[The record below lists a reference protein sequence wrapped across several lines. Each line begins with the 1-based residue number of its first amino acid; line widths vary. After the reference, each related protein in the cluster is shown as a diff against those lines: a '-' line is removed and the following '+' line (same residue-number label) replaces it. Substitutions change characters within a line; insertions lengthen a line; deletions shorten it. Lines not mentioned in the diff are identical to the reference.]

1 MTWIEPKYSKKA
13 VSRAGD
19 NLINLNSSEKECL
32 EALDIVSNWRSS
44 YTFPLNNIT
53 SLLRFKVKTVEKNAI
68 ITQRLK
74 RIPSILR
81 KLKRYHEMRLHR
93 MQDIG
98 GCRVVLSDIKKVNT
112 LKHLLLNSRTKNE
125 LAKENDYIE
134 NPKDSGYRGIHLIYK
149 YKGKKDEIYNGHT
162 IEIQVRT
169 KIQHSWATAVE
180 VAGTFLKQPLK
191 SGEGSE
197 NWLHFFKL
205 VSLLFAFLENCL
217 PKNITNQRLKEI
229 KHEVNLLATELEVF
243 KKLQAFSVSTNLI
256 NDAVSRDYS
265 GYFLILL
272 NIDEQNVQ
280 IWSYKEKYLS
290 KATEDYINFEKKYK
304 DTKEVDIV
312 LVNAKSIKTLKK
324 AYPNYFADSKEFL
337 DKLNEVLA
345 KEI

>member
-1 MTWIEPKYSKKA
+1 MTWVEPKSSKKA

-19 NLINLNSSEKECL
+19 ILISSDSSEEENL

-44 YTFPLNNIT
+44 YTFTLHIIA
-53 SLLRFKVKTVEKNAI
+53 SLLRSKVKDVEKNAI

-74 RIPSILR
+74 RIPSILG
-81 KLKRYHEMRLHR
+81 KLKRLPNMKLQT

-98 GCRVVLSDIKKVNT
+98 GCRVVLSDVKKVHT
-112 LKHLLLNSRTKNE
+112 LRDLLLNSKTKNE
-125 LAKENDYIE
+125 LVRQDDYIE

-149 YKGKKDEIYNGHT
+149 YKGKKDYIYNGYT

-180 VAGTFLKQPLK
+180 VAGTFLKESLK
-191 SGEGSE
+191 SGEGPE
-197 NWLHFFKL
+197 KWLHFFKL
-205 VSLLFAFLENCL
+205 VSLLLAFLENCL
-217 PKNITNQRLKEI
+217 PENITNERLKEI
-229 KHEVNLLATELEVF
+229 KEEVNILVAELEVF
-243 KKLQAFSVSTNLI
+243 KKLQAFSVSTHLI
-256 NDAVSRDYS
+256 TGNGNNDVC

-272 NIDEQNVQ
+272 NIDKQDVK
-280 IWSYKEKYLS
+280 IWSYKEKYHFQ
-290 KATEDYINFEKKYK
+290 ATEDYKNFEKKYK

>member
-1 MTWIEPKYSKKA
+1 MTWIEPKFSKKA

-19 NLINLNSSEKECL
+19 NLINLNSSEKEYL

-53 SLLRFKVKTVEKNAI
+53 SLLRSKVKTVEKNAI

-74 RIPSILR
+74 RIPSILG
-81 KLKRYHEMRLHR
+81 KLKRFPDMKLHR

-98 GCRVVLSDIKKVNT
+98 GCRVVFSDVKKVNT
-112 LKHLLLNSRTKNE
+112 FRNLLLNSKTKNE
-125 LAKENDYIE
+125 LIKENDYIE
-134 NPKDSGYRGIHLIYK
+134 NPKISGYRGIHLIYK
-149 YKGKKDEIYNGHT
+149 YQGKKNDIYNGHT

-180 VAGTFLKQPLK
+180 VAGTFLKESLK

-197 NWLHFFKL
+197 KWLHFFKL

-217 PKNITNQRLKEI
+217 PKNITNKGLKEI
-229 KHEVNLLATELEVF
+229 KDEVNLLVIELEVF

-256 NDAVSRDYS
+256 TDAVSRDYS

-272 NIDEQNVQ
+272 NIDEQKVQ
-280 IWSYKEKYLS
+280 IWFYKEKYLS

>member
-1 MTWIEPKYSKKA
+1 MTWVEPKSSKKA

-19 NLINLNSSEKECL
+19 NLINFESSEKENL
-32 EALDIVSNWRSS
+32 EALDIVSKWRSS
-44 YTFPLNNIT
+44 YAFPLHIIAG
-53 SLLRFKVKTVEKNAI
+53 LLRSKVKTVEKNAI

-74 RIPSILR
+74 RIPSILG
-81 KLKRYHEMRLHR
+81 KLKRFPSMRLHT

-98 GCRVVLSDIKKVNT
+98 GCRVVLSDVKKVNT
-112 LKHLLLNSRTKNE
+112 LIKLLLNSKTKNE
-125 LAKENDYIE
+125 LVKETDYIK
-134 NPKDSGYRGIHLIYK
+134 NPKTSGYRGIHLIYK
-149 YKGKKDEIYNGHT
+149 YKGKKDEIYNGYT

-180 VAGTFLKQPLK
+180 VAGTFLKQSLK

-197 NWLHFFKL
+197 KWLHFFEL
-205 VSLLFAFLENCL
+205 VSLLLAFLENCL
-217 PKNITNQRLKEI
+217 PENINNERLREI
-229 KHEVNLLATELEVF
+229 KNEVNMLAVELEVF
-243 KKLQAFSVSTNLI
+243 KKLQAFSVSTHRI
-256 NDAVSRDYS
+256 NDAVSSDDF

-272 NIDEQNVQ
+272 NIDKQDVQ

-324 AYPNYFADSKEFL
+324 AYPNYFADSKDFL
-337 DKLNEVLA
+337 DKLNEALA

>member
-1 MTWIEPKYSKKA
+1 MTWVESKSSKKA

-19 NLINLNSSEKECL
+19 NLINLESSEKENL

-44 YTFPLNNIT
+44 YTFPLHILA
-53 SLLRFKVKTVEKNAI
+53 SLLRSKVKNVERNAI

-74 RIPSILR
+74 RIPSILD
-81 KLKRYHEMRLHR
+81 KLKRYPSMRLHT

-98 GCRVVLSDIKKVNT
+98 GCRVVLSDVKKVNT
-112 LKHLLLNSRTKNE
+112 LRNLLLNSRTKNE
-125 LAKENDYIE
+125 LVKETDYIK
-134 NPKDSGYRGIHLIYK
+134 NPKTSGYRGIHLIYK
-149 YKGKKDEIYNGHT
+149 YKGKKDEIYNGYT

-169 KIQHSWATAVE
+169 NIQHSWATAVE
-180 VAGTFLKQPLK
+180 VTGTFLKQSLK
-191 SGEGSE
+191 SGKGSE
-197 NWLHFFKL
+197 KWLHFFEL
-205 VSLLFAFLENCL
+205 VSLLLAFLENCL
-217 PKNITNQRLKEI
+217 PETITNERLKEI
-229 KHEVNLLATELEVF
+229 KNEVNILVAELEVF
-243 KKLQAFSVSTNLI
+243 KKLQAFSVSTRLI
-256 NDAVSRDYS
+256 NDAVSRDDC

-272 NIDEQNVQ
+272 NIDKQQVQ

-337 DKLNEVLA
+337 DKLNEALA